1 MHRSTKPKHRLC
13 NTLCAILWV
22 CRKYIHVHPYDYRRY
37 CCCCCYW
44 MATLNCTCTFPHFRW
59 ERAGYRFGSCAKF
72 YMQITFCASILWL
85 SAQHKVNHFNQAI
98 WIRWIG
104 TGFAR
109 FAFDRGNLKIN
120 YYYVKIGRF
129 MQIIIIIFF
138 GLCENRA
145 MQKHWWNALGVR
157 MLLATTR
164 SM

>member
-22 CRKYIHVHPYDYRRY
+22 CRKYTRPSIWLSSLLLL
-37 CCCCCYW
+37 YW

-98 WIRWIG
+98 WIRQIG

-129 MQIIIIIFF
+129 MQIIIINFLVYVKIAQCKNTDEMH
-138 GLCENRA
+138 LESECC
-145 MQKHWWNALGVR
+145 
-157 MLLATTR
+157 
-164 SM
+164 